1 MIRIAI
7 TEAAF
12 EAANSPDDYA
22 KARSVR
28 VFNPSS
34 TMTAHI
40 VRPPVESPNDDR
52 EAAADHKDPMVDG
65 GANGWAVSVEAVRLR
80 ALTLR

>member
-1 MIRIAI
+1 
-7 TEAAF
+7 
-12 EAANSPDDYA
+12 
-22 KARSVR
+22 
-28 VFNPSS
+28 
-34 TMTAHI
+34 MTAHI

-65 GANGWAVSVEAVRLR
+65 GANGWAVSVEAVRSR